1 MKKRKIL
8 IVLALLLGGWASAQ
22 NISPEDYDDGLLNEN
37 GITSGF
43 GNGNFNSSGLISSDP
58 DLTGGGPDFSS
69 SGLLS
74 RHPDIFGG
82 GTDFSSTGL
91 ISSNPDLF
99 GGGTDFSSTGLI
111 SSNPDIFG
119 MGSNFSSTG
128 LISSNPDLFGGGT
141 DFNSSGLF
149 GVNFG
154 GGFESDDYGD
164 GQLPLGSGIA
174 LLAALA
180 CGYAGIKRNNK
191 HSNDI

>member
-43 GNGNFNSSGLISSDP
+43 GNGNFNSSGIISSDP
-58 DLTGGGPDFSS
+58 D
-69 SGLLS
+69 
-74 RHPDIFGG
+74 I
-82 GTDFSSTGL
+82 
-91 ISSNPDLF
+91 
-99 GGGTDFSSTGLI
+99 
-111 SSNPDIFG
+111 
-119 MGSNFSSTG
+119 
-128 LISSNPDLFGGGT
+128 FGGGT

>member
-43 GNGNFNSSGLISSDP
+43 GNGNFNSSGLISSNP
-58 DLTGGGPDFSS
+58 DLT
-69 SGLLS
+69 
-74 RHPDIFGG
+74 GG
-82 GTDFSSTGL
+82 GTDFSS
-91 ISSNPDLF
+91 S
-99 GGGTDFSSTGLI
+99 GLI
-111 SSNPDIFG
+111 SSNPDI
-119 MGSNFSSTG
+119 
-128 LISSNPDLFGGGT
+128 FGGGT

>member
-58 DLTGGGPDFSS
+58 DLTGGG
-69 SGLLS
+69 
-74 RHPDIFGG
+74 
-82 GTDFSSTGL
+82 TDFNSSGL

>member
-43 GNGNFNSSGLISSDP
+43 GNGNFNSSGLISSN
-58 DLTGGGPDFSS
+58 
-69 SGLLS
+69 
-74 RHPDIFGG
+74 PDIFGG
-82 GTDFSSTGL
+82 GTD
-91 ISSNPDLF
+91 
-99 GGGTDFSSTGLI
+99 
-111 SSNPDIFG
+111 
-119 MGSNFSSTG
+119 FSSTG